1 MCGFVGI
8 VHFNSNKL
16 NQYDSQIKAMNETII
31 HRGPNSEGYFSNESV
46 HFGFRRLSI
55 LDINGGSQPMSFE
68 EGKYT
73 IIFNGEIY
81 NEDSHR
87 EQLEAEGVVF
97 HTTTDTE
104 VILALYKKYK
114 HKTAEMLR
122 GMFAFII
129 WDNETGSVYG
139 ARDHF
144 GIKPM
149 YYFETQG
156 DYYFASENKALEAV
170 MEERS
175 LNCESLQH
183 YFTFQYV
190 LGENALIKGIHSVS
204 PGYQFI
210 ITAEN
215 GLVFER
221 YYCPTFNPVNIE
233 EQVLANQITEV
244 LYESVQSHLRAD
256 VTVGSFLSGGVDSS
270 IIVSL
275 ANQMTDDLE
284 TFSVGFERKGYSEIE
299 VAQET
304 ADKLGVK
311 NFSRII
317 TPQDFM
323 NEFDDYV
330 WYMDDPLADP
340 AAVAQYFLAQE
351 AAKRCTV
358 SLSGEGADELFG
370 GYLIYHEPISL
381 AGFDKFSPRMKK
393 AINRLA
399 RIMPKNIKG
408 RGFLLRGSTPLEER
422 FVGNANIYK
431 EEEKRGFL
439 KTFKEGQSY
448 MDLTGPL
455 YEKSKHLDATT
466 RMQDIDMHTWL
477 VDDLLHNADRT
488 TMASS
493 LELRTPFVDKEVF
506 KVASQI
512 PTELKFKNG
521 TSKYLLRKAAESFV
535 PEHVLY
541 REKLGFPVPI
551 RFWLKD
557 ELYQWA
563 HQIFSESKAT
573 HVIDKAYT
581 LDLLEQHRKGSIDHS
596 RKIWTLLTFI
606 RWYELHLIK

>member
-1 MCGFVGI
+1 MCGFTSI
-8 VHFNSNKL
+8 IHFNSTRLHDYETEIKL
-16 NQYDSQIKAMNETII
+16 MNETIV
-31 HRGPNSEGYFSNESV
+31 HRGPNSEGYFSNQAV

-55 LDINGGSQPMSFE
+55 LDINGGSQPMSFDN
-68 EGKYT
+68 GKYT

-81 NEDSHR
+81 NEDKYR
-87 EQLEAEGVVF
+87 EQLEAEGVLF
-97 HTTTDTE
+97 NTTTDTE

-114 HKTAEMLR
+114 YQTAEKLR
-122 GMFAFII
+122 GMFAFMI
-129 WDNETGSVYG
+129 WDNEEGSVYG

-149 YYFETQG
+149 YYREAKGTF
-156 DYYFASENKALEAV
+156 YFASENKALEAV
-170 MEERS
+170 MSKRE
-175 LNCESLQH
+175 LCHESLQH
-183 YFTFQYV
+183 YLTFQYV
-190 LGENALIKGIHSVS
+190 LGENCLTKGIHSVN
-204 PGYQFI
+204 PGTQFT
-210 ITAEN
+210 ITADK

-221 YYCPTFNPVNIE
+221 YYNPTFKPVNIE
-233 EQVLANQITEV
+233 EQVLANQITDA
-244 LYESVQSHLRAD
+244 LYESVQSHMRAD

-284 TFSVGFERKGYSEIE
+284 TFSVGFEREGYSEIE
-299 VAQET
+299 VAKET

-381 AGFDKFSPRMKK
+381 AGFDKFSPGMKK
-393 AINRLA
+393 VIRSVAKK
-399 RIMPKNIKG
+399 MPKNMKG

-431 EEEKRGFL
+431 EEEKREFL

-455 YEKSKHLDATT
+455 YAETTNLDATT

-506 KVASQI
+506 KVAAQI

-563 HQIFSESKAT
+563 HQIFSDSKAT
-573 HVIDKAYT
+573 HIIDKDYT
-581 LDLLEQHRKGSIDHS
+581 LNMLEAHRKGQDDYS

-606 RWYELHLIK
+606 RWYELHLLN